1 MGRQIVIWGRKLNVI
16 GVLKREGNSAF
27 GDSPDKQILI
37 PVNFA
42 RNFIDLNAGNVNS
55 NILAKAKPNISNAE
69 MTDELTGI
77 LRSVRR
83 LKPAAE
89 DNFSINETTV
99 LTQGFDSLFK
109 IVTIVGWIIG
119 GFSLLVGGFGIANIM
134 FVSVKERTG
143 IIGVQKS
150 VGAKN
155 FVVLFQFLFEA
166 VFLSVFG
173 GVIGLLIIFAGTLIA
188 SNIFE
193 MELTLSAG
201 NIILGV
207 MVSAIIGLV
216 SGFMPA
222 WAASHLDPVEAMRTT
237 F

>member
-1 MGRQIVIWGRKLNVI
+1 
-16 GVLKREGNSAF
+16 
-27 GDSPDKQILI
+27 
-37 PVNFA
+37 
-42 RNFIDLNAGNVNS
+42 
-55 NILAKAKPNISNAE
+55 
-69 MTDELTGI
+69 
-77 LRSVRR
+77 
-83 LKPAAE
+83 
-89 DNFSINETTV
+89 
-99 LTQGFDSLFK
+99 
-109 IVTIVGWIIG
+109 
-119 GFSLLVGGFGIANIM
+119 M